1 MERME
6 NRRNDPEKR
15 MFDLLITGLLLV
27 VFAPLLI
34 AIALLV
40 RWILGS
46 PILFKQI
53 RPGLHGNPFTIYKFR
68 SMVDAHDQEGNPLPD
83 EERLP
88 TFGKFLRSSSLD
100 ELPELVN
107 IMKGEMSLVGPRPLL
122 TIYLDRYSHEQARR
136 HDVPPGITGWAQVN
150 GRNAISWEDKFK
162 LDVWY
167 VDHWSLWLDIK
178 ILWMTAIQVLKRD
191 GISTE
196 GHCTAPEFL
205 GNEKKSSDY

>member
-1 MERME
+1 M
-6 NRRNDPEKR
+6 EKR
-15 MFDLLITGLLLV
+15 IFDLLFTGFLLV

-34 AIALLV
+34 TIALLV

-68 SMVDAHDQEGNPLPD
+68 SMVDAHDQEGNLLPD

-88 TFGKFLRSSSLD
+88 AFGKLLRSLSLD

-107 IMKGEMSLVGPRPLL
+107 VMKGEMSLVGPRPLL
-122 TIYLDRYSHEQARR
+122 TVYLDRYSQEQARR

-150 GRNAISWEDKFK
+150 GRNAISWDDKLKF
-162 LDVWY
+162 DVWY
-167 VDHWSLWLDIK
+167 VDHRNLWLDMK
-178 ILWMTAIQVLKRD
+178 ILWMTATQVLKRE
-191 GISTE
+191 GISAE
-196 GHCTAPEFL
+196 GHCTAPDFI
-205 GNEKKSSDY
+205 GNEKQSSSSCENE

>member
-1 MERME
+1 M
-6 NRRNDPEKR
+6 EKR
-15 MFDLLITGLLLV
+15 IFDLLFTGFLLV

-34 AIALLV
+34 TIALLV

-68 SMVDAHDQEGNPLPD
+68 SMVDAHDQEGNLLPD

-88 TFGKFLRSSSLD
+88 AFGKLLRSLSLD

-107 IMKGEMSLVGPRPLL
+107 VMKGEMSLVGPRPLL
-122 TIYLDRYSHEQARR
+122 TVYLDRYSQEQARR

-167 VDHWSLWLDIK
+167 IDHWSLWLDIK
-178 ILWMTAIQVLKRD
+178 ILWMTATRVLKRE
-191 GISTE
+191 GISAE
-196 GHCTAPEFL
+196 GHCTAPYFS
-205 GNEKKSSDY
+205 GNDKESSKYEKMEK